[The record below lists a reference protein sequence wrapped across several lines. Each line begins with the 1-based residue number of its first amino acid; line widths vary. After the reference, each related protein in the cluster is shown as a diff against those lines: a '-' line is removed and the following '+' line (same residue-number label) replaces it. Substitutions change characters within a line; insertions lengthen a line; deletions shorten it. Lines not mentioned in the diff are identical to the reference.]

1 MKKKTKIVL
10 IVITIAIILVSF
22 IGGQAYAKYMSK
34 VTGNGV
40 AEIASWKFKVNE
52 NEETMQTISL
62 GSTINN
68 ITLANGKVAPGTS
81 GEFQIKLDSTGSDVG
96 VMYAINFVNET
107 AKPSNLKFIY
117 NGQTYES
124 LGYLQN
130 MIVGSLFA
138 NAENKE
144 ETITIRWEWPFETGT
159 TDEEKARN
167 NELDTKE
174 AKQISNYTFDVIVTG
189 TQINPQG

>member
-1 MKKKTKIVL
+1 M
-10 IVITIAIILVSF
+10 
-22 IGGQAYAKYMSK
+22 
-34 VTGNGV
+34 
-40 AEIASWKFKVNE
+40 
-52 NEETMQTISL
+52 
-62 GSTINN
+62 
-68 ITLANGKVAPGTS
+68 
-81 GEFQIKLDSTGSDVG
+81 
-96 VMYAINFVNET
+96 
-107 AKPSNLKFIY
+107 
-117 NGQTYES
+117 
-124 LGYLQN
+124 
-130 MIVGSLFA
+130 FA

>member
-1 MKKKTKIVL
+1 
-10 IVITIAIILVSF
+10 
-22 IGGQAYAKYMSK
+22 
-34 VTGNGV
+34 
-40 AEIASWKFKVNE
+40 
-52 NEETMQTISL
+52 
-62 GSTINN
+62 
-68 ITLANGKVAPGTS
+68 
-81 GEFQIKLDSTGSDVG
+81 
-96 VMYAINFVNET
+96 
-107 AKPSNLKFIY
+107 
-117 NGQTYES
+117 
-124 LGYLQN
+124 

-144 ETITIRWEWPFETGT
+144 KTITIRWEWPFETGT

>member
-96 VMYAINFVNET
+96 VTYAINFVNET

-144 ETITIRWEWPFETGT
+144 ETITIGWEWPFETGT